1 MGTAISLKN
10 VTKHF
15 DTFTLNNVTLDI
27 PKGCI
32 VGLVGENGAGKTTL
46 LKLILELL
54 HCDGGEIRI
63 DGVLLKE
70 LPDDWKNKVGA
81 VITGLDFA
89 SVMNAEEV
97 GNCLRSV
104 FAGWQ
109 HEIYEQYLK
118 RFHIDPVK
126 KIKDYSQGMK
136 MKLNIIIAMSH
147 NASLLIMDEATSGL
161 DPVVRD
167 DILELLLEFIQD
179 EEHTVLIS
187 SHITSDLEKAA
198 DYIAYLDNG
207 ELRFCLNKDEMLY
220 DYGVVRCSRED
231 YEQLPKEFVKGV
243 RRNHFE
249 YEVLVENRLQIRK
262 RFPKLAV
269 DTTNIEEI
277 ILFMVKGERV

>member
-46 LKLILELL
+46 LKLILQLF

-63 DGVLLKE
+63 DGVLMDE
-70 LPDDWKNKVGA
+70 LPVNWKNNVGA

-89 SVMNAEEV
+89 SGMCAVDV
-97 GNCLRSV
+97 GKCMHSV

-109 HEIYEQYLK
+109 QETYEQYLK
-118 RFHIDPVK
+118 RFHIDPDK

-220 DYGVVRCSRED
+220 DYGVVRCTRED
-231 YEQLPKEFVKGV
+231 YEQLPKKHVKGV

-249 YEVLVENRLQIRK
+249 YEVLVENRMQIK
-262 RFPKLAV
+262 SRFPKLAV